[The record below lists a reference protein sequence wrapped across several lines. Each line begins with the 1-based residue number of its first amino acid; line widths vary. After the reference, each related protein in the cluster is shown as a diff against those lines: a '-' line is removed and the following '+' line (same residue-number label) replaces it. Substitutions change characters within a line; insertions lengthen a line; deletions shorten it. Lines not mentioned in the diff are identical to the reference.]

1 MPSYISMLAHFVWS
15 TKGREPLILP
25 SWRDDL
31 YGYIG
36 GILRNKKAT
45 LLEIGGMPDHIH
57 LLVALPSTL
66 SLAEAVNVVKSNS
79 SKWVHENIEQGKG
92 FGWQERYGAF
102 SVSKSAEGRV
112 RNYIAGQ
119 EEHHRRRP
127 FKEEFVELL
136 KRHGIEYDERYIW
149 D

>member
-15 TKGREPLILP
+15 TKNREPFILP

-36 GILRNKKAT
+36 GILKNKRAT
-45 LLEIGGMPDHIH
+45 LLERGGMADHIH
-57 LLVALPSTL
+57 LLVAMPSTL
-66 SLAEAVNVVKSNS
+66 SLAEIVNVVKSNS
-79 SKWVHENIEQGKG
+79 SKWVHENIEQGKA

-102 SVSKSAEGRV
+102 SVSKSAEPQV
-112 RNYIAGQ
+112 REYLVNQ
-119 EEHHRRRP
+119 EEHHRVRP
-127 FKEEFVELL
+127 FKEEFVMFLN
-136 KRHGIEYDERYIW
+136 RHEIAYDERYLW